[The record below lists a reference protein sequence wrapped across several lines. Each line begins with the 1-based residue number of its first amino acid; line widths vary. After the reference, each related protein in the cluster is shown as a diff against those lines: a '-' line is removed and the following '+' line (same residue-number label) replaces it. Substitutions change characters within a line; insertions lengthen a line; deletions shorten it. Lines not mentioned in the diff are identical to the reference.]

1 MTFFHYQHGTRL
13 KHSQLVL
20 TTACYPVQYYEH
32 HPMLMLISQFV
43 LLLKQSLDC
52 LFFHVNC
59 HILKWI
65 NSISCT
71 ANILLVPRKTIL
83 CSALLTLLIASV
95 IESTIPPTMPT
106 SLAASFKVTMISS
119 TASFISWAA
128 SVIAS
133 WVCDAWNRE
142 NNKIKKLNQKT
153 FCQKKKKILKPCLN
167 PKSL

>member
-1 MTFFHYQHGTRL
+1 MTYSYDFLSLPVWYQT
-13 KHSQLVL
+13 KTFPTHSNHHLL
-20 TTACYPVQYYEH
+20 PVQNYEH
-32 HPMLMLISQFV
+32 HPMLMLVSQFV

-71 ANILLVPRKTIL
+71 EDLVPRKITL
-83 CSALLTLLIASV
+83 CSSLLTLLIASV

-142 NNKIKKLNQKT
+142 NNKIKFKPKNILS
-153 FCQKKKKILKPCLN
+153 KKEKRF
-167 PKSL
+167 